1 MDEITSAIGVLG
13 VYAALMAVLSVGVEA
28 ILDWI
33 KIWGLKQK
41 VSPSQVL
48 DEIRGWLPE
57 KESDGWKTRV
67 EALNK
72 SLEAIGGIEL
82 LDDATA
88 KDIAVQIADK
98 VRDATEKHSDKERR
112 RLGWIRLLALVF
124 GVLLAFLFQIDTLA
138 LLAPLSSTASEFWL
152 RTLGPHWA
160 HVLGIVLSGV
170 AASAGSGFWHDQS
183 ARLRSLKQAA
193 ESAKTAAGRA
203 S

>member
-13 VYAALMAVLSVGVEA
+13 VYVALMAVLSVGVEA
-28 ILDWI
+28 VLDWI

-57 KESDGWKTRV
+57 KESESWKARV

-72 SLEAIGGIEL
+72 SLEAIGNIEL
-82 LDDATA
+82 LNDATA

-98 VRDATEKHSDKERR
+98 VREATEKHSEKERR

-124 GVLLAFLFQIDTLA
+124 GVILAFAFQIDTLA
-138 LLAPLSSTASEFWL
+138 LLAPLSTTASDFWL
-152 RTLGPHWA
+152 RTVGPYWA

-193 ESAKTAAGRA
+193 ESAKTVAGRA